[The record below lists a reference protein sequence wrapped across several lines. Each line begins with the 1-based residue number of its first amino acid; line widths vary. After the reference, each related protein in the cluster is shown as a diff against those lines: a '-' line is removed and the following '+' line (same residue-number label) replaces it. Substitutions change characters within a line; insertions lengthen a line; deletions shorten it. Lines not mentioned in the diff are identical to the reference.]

1 MIALLAIAPDGSSY
15 SQLLDMDKHNARR
28 EQRRLERLDYSHF
41 QLVSMPVQNDKPEE
55 ILWERQ
61 QRKDIKNYSDAKLL
75 KKLTS
80 Q

>member
-41 QLVSMPVQNDKPEE
+41 QLVSMPVQNDKPE
-55 ILWERQ
+55 
-61 QRKDIKNYSDAKLL
+61 
-75 KKLTS
+75 
-80 Q
+80 